1 MILIHTHKITNR
13 IKFIFN
19 LFFKELLNVDIEI
32 TSKTE
37 KFEAFEGV
45 KFTYGKTPIKDE
57 LFFASVNLLF
67 ERGISSQQISFLEF
81 NGSKAFF
88 PVYNKAS
95 ALEFD
100 PFAAAFYLVSRY
112 EEYLPYRKD
121 KYGRYSVE
129 ESLAHKNG
137 FLQKPLV
144 NQWALYLGKILTQ
157 HFPGFHF
164 RGTKYKFI
172 PTIDI
177 DAAWAYKHKGLFRI
191 AGGLANS
198 AIHLDFNNVAD
209 RMRVLSGLKK
219 DPFDT
224 FNYQLNLQKKY
235 KLKPIYFILFAEY
248 GFNDKNIPV
257 HNHQFQKLIKS
268 LADYASVGIH
278 PSYGS
283 NESPKKLRRE
293 VEKLSKVLNREI
305 TNSRQHF
312 LKILLPGTYRNLI
325 NLDITDDYSMGF
337 AAQPGFR
344 ASICSPFNFY
354 DLDLD
359 TETHLRIHPFTLMEG
374 TLRDYMNL
382 EPEKA
387 LEFIQELIK
396 EVKAVNGIFIS
407 LWHNESLSNEGRWEG
422 WQKVYE
428 EMIRMAMPDK

>member
-1 MILIHTHKITNR
+1 LKVD
-13 IKFIFN
+13 
-19 LFFKELLNVDIEI
+19 FKI
-32 TSKTE
+32 TSKVDE
-37 KFEAFEGV
+37 FEAFEGM
-45 KFTYGKTPIKDE
+45 KISYGKTPLKDE

-67 ERGISSQQISFLEF
+67 ERGISSQQISFIDF

-95 ALEFD
+95 ALGFD

-121 KYGRYSVE
+121 NYGRYSAT

-144 NQWALYLGKILTQ
+144 NQWALYIGKILQ
-157 HFPGFHF
+157 KHFSGFSF
-164 RGTKYKFI
+164 LGTKYKFI

-191 AGGLANS
+191 GGGILNAVYR
-198 AIHLDFNNVAD
+198 LDFNNLMD
-209 RMRVLSGLKK
+209 RIRVLSGLKR

-224 FNYQLNLQKKY
+224 FNYQLNLQKKN
-235 KLKPIYFILFAEY
+235 KFKTIYFILFADY

-257 HNHQFQKLIKS
+257 YSRQFQTLIKS
-268 LADYASVGIH
+268 LADYAKVGIH

-283 NESPKKLRRE
+283 NESPKKLRKE
-293 VEKLSKVLNREI
+293 VENLSKVLNREI
-305 TNSRQHF
+305 TKSRQHF
-312 LKILLPGTYRNLI
+312 LKLLLPGTYRNLI

-359 TETHLRIHPFTLMEG
+359 TETQLRVHPFTLMEG
-374 TLRDYMNL
+374 TLRDYMELKPN
-382 EPEKA
+382 EA
-387 LEFIQELIK
+387 LDYIKKLIW
-396 EVKAVNGIFIS
+396 EVKAVNGTFIP

-422 WQKVYE
+422 WQSVYE
-428 EMIRMAMPDK
+428 EMIREAMPDKGLKN